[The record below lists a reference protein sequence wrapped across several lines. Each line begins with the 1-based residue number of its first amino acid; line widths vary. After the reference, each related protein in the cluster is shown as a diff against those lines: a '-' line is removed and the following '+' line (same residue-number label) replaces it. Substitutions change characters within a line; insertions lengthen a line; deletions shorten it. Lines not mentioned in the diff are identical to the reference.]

1 MSNSSIYL
9 FSVSVLSFEY
19 SYSLVSYPE
28 VSPSFLVAAAL
39 SVEVKSEEQA
49 QGDEVAALSNDAVFA

>member
-49 QGDEVAALSNDAVFA
+49 QGDEVAALSAVFA